1 MGRHYKTK
9 PIFFFVFMKTTSLV
23 VGDIMTAVYKVDGRN
38 DPSFQIS
45 LPF

>member
-9 PIFFFVFMKTTSLV
+9 PIFFFYFMKTTSLIQW
-23 VGDIMTAVYKVDGRN
+23 DIMTAVYKVDGRN
-38 DPSFQIS
+38 DPFFQIS